1 MRAGKP
7 PCTNWNRCSERG
19 RHERFEISL
28 SFRRRPESSMENT
41 PRSGQNHDAVPLA
54 REIFNPLDSGL
65 RRNDAVLSGGES
77 QLNRYSTTAIALHW
91 LVALL
96 IFATFPLGLYMVDL
110 PLSPDKLK
118 LYSYHKWIGV
128 TVFLL
133 VAIRLGW
140 RLTHTPP
147 ALPNDIA
154 AWQRRASAVAHG
166 FLYALMGVI
175 PVSGWLMSSAKGFQT
190 VWFGVLPLP
199 DLVERNRELG
209 DLLATVHQVLKIGRA
224 SCRERV

>member
-1 MRAGKP
+1 MTA
-7 PCTNWNRCSERG
+7 
-19 RHERFEISL
+19 
-28 SFRRRPESSMENT
+28 
-41 PRSGQNHDAVPLA
+41 A
-54 REIFNPLDSGL
+54 
-65 RRNDAVLSGGES
+65 
-77 QLNRYSTTAIALHW
+77 NRYSTTAIALHW

-128 TVFLL
+128 SVFLL

-147 ALPNDIA
+147 ALPGDIA
-154 AWQRRASAVAHG
+154 AWQRRLSAIAHG
-166 FLYALMGVI
+166 LLYALMAVI

-199 DLVERNRELG
+199 DLVEKNRELG
-209 DLLATVHQVLKIGRA
+209 ELLATVHQVLNYTLLALVILHVGAALKHHFIERRPFLQRMGLGRK
-224 SCRERV
+224 ERT